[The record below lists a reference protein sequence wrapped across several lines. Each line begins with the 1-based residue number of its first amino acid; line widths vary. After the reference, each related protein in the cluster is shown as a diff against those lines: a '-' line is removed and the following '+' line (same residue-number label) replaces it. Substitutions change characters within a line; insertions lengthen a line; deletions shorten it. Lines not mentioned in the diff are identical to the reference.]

1 MADYYYQEGNSSGLQ
16 IKEESHRDSKRR
28 RKSRW
33 QPHDQDFAS
42 SLSAVPKYLPT
53 GLTMEQVECLSI
65 RVRIEELTR
74 KIAINDVDLEF
85 YKEREPSPEP
95 IYDTKG
101 MRVNK
106 RDQRAKNKLIEER
119 QLSVEIALTMNPNF
133 KPPADYSQ
141 TAIKKFR
148 KIFIPQEK
156 FPEYNFIGLII
167 GPRGNTQKRME
178 KETGCKITIR
188 GKGSEKDG
196 KRKKD
201 VPSPADDEKL
211 HVLITADNDVQL
223 EKASKLIQELL
234 VPVEEGK
241 NEWKR
246 QQLRELALMNGTLRD
261 KMWVNPLE
269 IEPWERP
276 NVRCEICGD
285 GSHPSSDC
293 TFKGKDIPLPPAKK
307 EAMASEYDRFLAEV
321 SAFESG
327 DKQEVYDQFMASLGS
342 GASAAL
348 PPWQQ
353 PQGVPGATQWQQ
365 PAPWGAAAPW
375 TGQQQTY
382 PPNAG
387 YGAVPPPWPQNQ

>member
-1 MADYYYQEGNSSGLQ
+1 
-16 IKEESHRDSKRR
+16 
-28 RKSRW
+28 
-33 QPHDQDFAS
+33 
-42 SLSAVPKYLPT
+42 
-53 GLTMEQVECLSI
+53 MEQVECLAI

-85 YKEREPSPEP
+85 YKERENSPEP

-119 QLSVEIALTMNPNF
+119 QLLVEIALTMNPNF

-148 KIFIPQEK
+148 KIYIPQEK

-188 GKGSEKDG
+188 GKGSEKEG
-196 KRKKD
+196 KRRKET
-201 VPSPADDEKL
+201 PSPADDEKL

-269 IEPWERP
+269 DWERP
-276 NVRCEICGD
+276 NIRCEICGD
-285 GSHPSSDC
+285 GSHPTVDC
-293 TFKGKDIPLPPAKK
+293 TFKGKDVPLPPAKK
-307 EAMASEYDRFLAEV
+307 EAMASEYDRFLQEV
-321 SAFESG
+321 SVFEND
-327 DKQEVYDQFMASLGS
+327 DKQEVYDQFMASLS
-342 GASAAL
+342 NSTN

-353 PQGVPGATQWQQ
+353 SQVPGL
-365 PAPWGAAAPW
+365 APWAQNVQVAAPW
-375 TGQQQTY
+375 NTTGVMNSMNPSVSVNAPWNTQQSF
-382 PPNAG
+382 
-387 YGAVPPPWPQNQ
+387 PPPTAAYSNIPPWTQNQ